1 MRQGGE
7 EIKKPTVERIPLGS
21 GDWDSKLLEYWRRS
35 GLSANDLWMAELKMH
50 LFGRKRAYDYLN
62 SQVVEISSGCIQ
74 FSMF

>member
-1 MRQGGE
+1 MARKSKSTE
-7 EIKKPTVERIPLGS
+7 VRIPLGS
-21 GDWDSKLLEYWRRS
+21 GDWDEELLERWRAS

-62 SQVVEISSGCIQ
+62 SQVVEISSECIQ